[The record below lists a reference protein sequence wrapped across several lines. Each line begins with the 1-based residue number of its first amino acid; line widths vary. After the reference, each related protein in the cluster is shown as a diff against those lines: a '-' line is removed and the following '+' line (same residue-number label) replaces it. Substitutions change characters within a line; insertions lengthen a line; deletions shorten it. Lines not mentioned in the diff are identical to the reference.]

1 MKNREF
7 ITFLDEG
14 KPNISLYGGKGSNLI
29 KLKKMGV
36 KVPNGFIINTTTFE
50 KIIQNAENS
59 HKIKEFLNQKLL
71 ATDVID
77 YSEEMQNLILES
89 SFPTSFLKELRKTF
103 NKLEKTDDWKVLV
116 AVRSSANIEDI
127 QNYSFAGQAESYLC
141 IENFEELIENIKK
154 CWISLYAPGALL
166 YFLRIVN
173 EGHNIALK
181 DVKMAVIVQKMIES
195 DVSGVLFT
203 TNILNNNPNQILINS
218 TWGLGEAIANN
229 LTIPDTIIVDK
240 NDLTIVNKI
249 IGDKEKQ
256 VINHPSESCTIVEE
270 VEKNKRKLLSLT
282 HSQIKILCR
291 NCLEIEKKLKY
302 PQDIEWAFK
311 NDILY
316 ILQSRPITRL
326 K

>member
-1 MKNREF
+1 MEDSEF

-14 KPNISLYGGKGSNLI
+14 EPNVNLYGGKGSHLI

-50 KIIQNAENS
+50 KFIQNVENS
-59 HKIKEFLNQKLL
+59 HKIKKFLNQKLL
-71 ATDVID
+71 ATDIIN
-77 YSEEMQNLILES
+77 YSKEIQSLILES
-89 SFPTSFLKELRKTF
+89 SFPTLFLKELREAF
-103 NKLEKTDDWKVLV
+103 NMLEKTDDAKVLI

-141 IENFEELIENIKK
+141 LETFEELIENIKK

-166 YFLRIVN
+166 YFLRIIN

-195 DVSGVLFT
+195 NVSGVLFT

-256 VINHPSESCTIVEE
+256 VINHPSESCTIVKE
-270 VEKNKRKLLSLT
+270 VEKNRRKLLSLT
-282 HSQIKILCR
+282 HSQIKTLCR
-291 NCLEIEKKLKY
+291 ISVEIEKKLEY

-311 NDILY
+311 NGNLY
-316 ILQSRPITRL
+316 ILQSRPITTL